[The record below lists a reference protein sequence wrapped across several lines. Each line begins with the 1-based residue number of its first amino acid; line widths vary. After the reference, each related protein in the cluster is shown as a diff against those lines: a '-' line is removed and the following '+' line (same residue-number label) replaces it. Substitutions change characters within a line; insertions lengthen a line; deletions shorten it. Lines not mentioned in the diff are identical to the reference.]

1 VSFVYSIVDGNFIPV
16 QASFTPSNIATE
28 DTLSWQ
34 ADPSGTWFNVT
45 PGSGVTPGSITIT
58 PQGSYTQ
65 TASESGSVTITVTS
79 PSGTLGSPHTIQMTL
94 TVVEGP
100 LIPYYLP
107 FVVAGA
113 P

>member
-1 VSFVYSIVDGNFIPV
+1 
-16 QASFTPSNIATE
+16 
-28 DTLSWQ
+28 
-34 ADPSGTWFNVT
+34 
-45 PGSGVTPGSITIT
+45 
-58 PQGSYTQ
+58 
-65 TASESGSVTITVTS
+65 VTITVTS

-107 FVVAGA
+107 FVVAAA